1 MGEERAGFVGRVRG
15 ETDGNAAAGRNL
27 PQDRHGLKGKVA
39 FQGPLSLDGPAGG
52 REGNQTVI
60 HDLERDHLA
69 RFLHTG
75 ENVIHIADGTG
86 GELIGDP
93 VEVQAGTA
101 DQYLHAAVKQG
112 LEVLGHL
119 LIPGGQF
126 YAGIH
131 EQDGAGEI
139 VGLDQRIEKH
149 PHEIGAELPV
159 TVANDVPAH
168 KDGVAGRGSGRAD
181 RLLRRGNRQG
191 TIFQKGQAVSPVLL
205 LHRGVKTLVRGKTLE
220 VSNGSG
226 IVHQNGEL
234 TLARGDGLLGHEHR
248 HGTGLSLGVNDT
260 RHSKISFKW
269 FLFVKNIIDLKRE
282 TVNWSG
288 TAGGEESGF
297 LPEKP
302 DWRGAL
308 SGKIEGYDPFIKKN
322 NIRSRLY

>member
-1 MGEERAGFVGRVRG
+1 MLRGISNEHTLSKQGLCGKRGAVPAYAIKGVLICPQLRMGEERAGFVGRVRG

-149 PHEIGAELPV
+149 PHE
-159 TVANDVPAH
+159 T
-168 KDGVAGRGSGRAD
+168 
-181 RLLRRGNRQG
+181 
-191 TIFQKGQAVSPVLL
+191 
-205 LHRGVKTLVRGKTLE
+205 
-220 VSNGSG
+220 
-226 IVHQNGEL
+226 
-234 TLARGDGLLGHEHR
+234 
-248 HGTGLSLGVNDT
+248 
-260 RHSKISFKW
+260 W
-269 FLFVKNIIDLKRE
+269 
-282 TVNWSG
+282 
-288 TAGGEESGF
+288 
-297 LPEKP
+297 
-302 DWRGAL
+302 
-308 SGKIEGYDPFIKKN
+308 
-322 NIRSRLY
+322 